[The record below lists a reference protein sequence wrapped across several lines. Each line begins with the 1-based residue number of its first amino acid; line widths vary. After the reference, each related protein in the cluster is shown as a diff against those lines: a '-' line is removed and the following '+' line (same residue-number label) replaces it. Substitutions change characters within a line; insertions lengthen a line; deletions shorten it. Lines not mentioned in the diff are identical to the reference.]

1 MNFPIGTKVQT
12 HNNQALCKVTK
23 TAPQILPYGLLS
35 QEVMMF
41 VMAHFNQDK
50 K

>member
-12 HNNQALCKVTK
+12 HYNQAHCNVTK

-35 QEVMMF
+35 QDVMMF
-41 VMAHFNQDK
+41 IMAHFNQDK